1 MIWRGIRISSIVILP
16 AILGFLT
23 SGCEANL
30 DPIDRDAGL
39 YGIYGALDLNR
50 QTNYIRVKDLNA
62 ELTGE
67 ATDTLDAIV
76 TLENLE
82 SGIVDTLPRTRLQF
96 EDIYLH
102 NFIVD
107 GQIAPDTPYRITAE
121 RTDGA
126 QTSIETL
133 TPTQPVPA
141 AEPENQDCS
150 IPITV
155 TFEPINGGTIVI
167 RMGIPF
173 ENDIYGPIYW
183 APPQV
188 LEEES
193 DQANRITYTFIPQVQ
208 VDVIPGSVTNGQDL
222 DCTDLDDD
230 DFLISYS
237 HYSPGF
243 YEKIENDPFDIRAST
258 ERFGAFYRDTLA
270 VTVDIF
276 AAPAKKSSQ

>member
-1 MIWRGIRISSIVILP
+1 MRTWSKNMTSTSTIFTLVIAMAL
-16 AILGFLT
+16 IT
-23 SGCEANL
+23 GCEANL

-39 YGIYGALDLNR
+39 YGIYGALDLNK

-67 ATDTLDAIV
+67 ATDTLDATV
-76 TLENLE
+76 MLENLE
-82 SGIVDTLPRTRLQF
+82 TGNVDTLSRNRLQF

-107 GQIAPDTPYRITAE
+107 EPVKPDTPYRVTA
-121 RTDGA
+121 RRSDGA

-133 TPTQPVPA
+133 TPTQPVPVA
-141 AEPENQDCS
+141 QPQNQDCAT
-150 IPITV
+150 PVTV
-155 TFEPINGGTIVI
+155 SFEPTNGGTIVI

-173 ENDIYGPIYW
+173 VNDIYGPFYW
-183 APPQV
+183 ANPQE
-188 LEEES
+188 LREEASE
-193 DQANRITYTFIPQVQ
+193 DGKITYTFTPQVQ

-222 DCTDLDDD
+222 DCTDLDGD

-243 YEKIENDPFDIRAST
+243 YERIENDPFDIRAST
-258 ERFGAFYRDTLA
+258 QRFGAYYRDTLA
-270 VTVDIF
+270 VTVDIY
-276 AAPAKKSSQ
+276 Q